1 MRVQKGGCMVKW
13 RKNDMEQYVEAKEY
27 IDTVIIPLIPF
38 QMAKDQELSKDSFQ
52 NEALALFLT
61 EMEKE
66 LSGRLLLTPNYHY
79 IKASD
84 LEQEKDRLNLWVANV
99 QEQPFKHIFFI
110 TFDSQW
116 KKVEKDL
123 EGTLIWLPGFPTS
136 DLISKEVQQMV
147 RGQVSEISE
156 LIRSYW

>member
-1 MRVQKGGCMVKW
+1 MVKW
-13 RKNDMEQYVEAKEY
+13 RKNDMEQYVKAKEY

-79 IKASD
+79 IKPTS
-84 LEQEKDRLNLWVANV
+84 LEQEKERLNGWLENI

-123 EGTLIWLPGFPTS
+123 KGSLIWLPGFATT
-136 DLISKEVQQMV
+136 DLLSREVMQMV

>member
-1 MRVQKGGCMVKW
+1 MKW
-13 RKNDMEQYVEAKEY
+13 RKNDMEQYVKAKEY

-79 IKASD
+79 IKSTN
-84 LEQEKDRLNLWVANV
+84 LEQEKGRLNLWIANI
-99 QEQPFKHIFFI
+99 QEQPFNHIFFI
-110 TFDSQW
+110 TFDPKW
-116 KKVEKDL
+116 KKVERELD
-123 EGTLIWLPGFPTS
+123 GSLIWLPGFPTK
-136 DLISKEVQQMV
+136 DLLSNDVLQMV
-147 RGQVSEISE
+147 RGQVTEISE